1 MLRPVLH
8 PCFHIIYIISL
19 LSKLNKTEKKNPTFL
34 HKFTITNLAGER

>member
-19 LSKLNKTEKKNPTFL
+19 LSKLNKTEKNPTFL